1 MEIVISPQIM
11 NKSDLDHHSTWYKL
25 GKKFYKS
32 VVESMVYKR
41 IVIEWELKSV
51 LKLIIYN

>member
-25 GKKFYKS
+25 GTNFYKN
-32 VVESMVYKR
+32 VVKSMVYNL
-41 IVIEWELKSV
+41 IVIEWE
-51 LKLIIYN
+51 